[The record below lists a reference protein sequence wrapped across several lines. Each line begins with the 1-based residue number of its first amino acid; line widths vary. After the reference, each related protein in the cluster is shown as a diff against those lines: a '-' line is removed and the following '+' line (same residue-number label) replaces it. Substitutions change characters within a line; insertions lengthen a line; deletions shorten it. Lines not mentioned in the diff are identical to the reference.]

1 MWNALMNLSATEQTA
16 LLRVTD
22 PRSGPRLFEAQRCI
36 VPTHARMR
44 EEALH
49 ERKASKAAFAQSI
62 SVPRDG
68 RAPLVARTMPPV
80 ASGQGSLE
88 LGFVA
93 GQSTLTSSWATNPLK
108 LLVPRP
114 RGLSVWAFSSSF
126 GGGLVAGDEIQLTL
140 SLAVRT
146 RCFLG
151 TQASTKVYRNPR
163 QRPCGHRLTASLGE
177 DSLLVL
183 APDPVQ
189 MFAGSRYEQRQEFHL
204 EKRAGLVLVDWC
216 SAGRVAR
223 GERWAFTR
231 FHSRNEIFVERERM
245 LVDSLLLD
253 SAHGPLDSPHRM
265 GRFNCLALVVLLG
278 EPVRAAAARILEDIA
293 NRSIDRGSSLIRSAS
308 PLADGAILRL
318 AGEQAEAVGRRIQG
332 HLSFL
337 RDLLG
342 DDPWA
347 RKW

>member
-1 MWNALMNLSATEQTA
+1 MDAEK
-16 LLRVTD
+16 RK
-22 PRSGPRLFEAQRCI
+22 G
-36 VPTHARMR
+36 
-44 EEALH
+44 ALH
-49 ERKASKAAFAQSI
+49 ERKASKAAFAQGI
-62 SVPRDG
+62 SAPEDG
-68 RAPLVARTMPPV
+68 RAPLVARTMRPV
-80 ASGQGSLE
+80 ASGQGNIE
-88 LGFVA
+88 IGFVA

-126 GGGLVAGDEIQLTL
+126 GGGLLAGDEIQLTL
-140 SLAVRT
+140 RLAART

-151 TQASTKVYRNPR
+151 TQASTKIYRNPR
-163 QRPCGHRLTASLGE
+163 QRPCGHRLTAFLGE

-189 MFAGSRYEQRQEFHL
+189 MFADSCYEQRQEFHL

-231 FHSRNEIFVERERM
+231 FHSGNEIFVARERM

-253 SAHGPLDSPHRM
+253 PAHGPLDSPHRM
-265 GRFNCLALVVLLG
+265 GRFNCLALVVLVG
-278 EPVRAAAARILEDIA
+278 EPVRAAAARILQDIA
-293 NRSIDRGSSLIRSAS
+293 GRSIDRVSSLICSAS
-308 PLADGAILRL
+308 PLADGAILRM
-318 AGEQAEAVGRRIQG
+318 AGEHAEVVRREIHC
-332 HLSFL
+332 HLSL
-337 RDLLG
+337 LCDLLG